1 MIGIQLEVENMIL
14 YSLNYIQVDILKFK
28 IINIIFDYM
37 YIFNRKIIFK
47 NSLKSL

>member
-28 IINIIFDYM
+28 IINIIFD
-37 YIFNRKIIFK
+37 
-47 NSLKSL
+47 